1 MKVRTNRIYRTFT
14 ALAATLCLASFASAQ
29 SDDGLEP
36 FRFNPFAL
44 VGTWNAEARI
54 VNCQTGAVLQTF
66 SKLVS
71 FDHAGIAHE
80 TSTGAPP
87 ALRTPAF
94 GAWRFRGYRNGSEYG
109 LRFFRYNPDGT
120 VAGSTR
126 ARWVVS
132 MTGPDEYSGQAQIQI
147 IAPNGFVVS
156 NLCGVETA
164 TRFVIEL

>member
-1 MKVRTNRIYRTFT
+1 MKVRNNRIYRTFT
-14 ALAATLCLASFASAQ
+14 ALAATLCLAGFVSAQ
-29 SDDGLEP
+29 SGDGLEP
-36 FRFNPFAL
+36 FRFNPFIL
-44 VGTWNAEARI
+44 VGTWNAEAQI
-54 VNCQTGAVLQTF
+54 INCQSGAVMQTF

-71 FDHAGIAHE
+71 FDHSGTAHE

-87 ALRTPAF
+87 ALRTTAF
-94 GAWRFRGYRNGSEYG
+94 GAWRFRGYRSGSEYG

-120 VAGSTR
+120 LAGSTR

-132 MTGPDEYSGQAQIQI
+132 MTGQDEYSAQAQIQI
-147 IAPNGFVVS
+147 VAPNGVVVN